1 MISTHWQGVTA
12 LAERKPKRGWRI
24 FLIVLAVLVS
34 LAGVLLYHFRAEW
47 KALRLSQKYSAEELE
62 TQLQENAQ
70 TVTDAVDASPD
81 ATVREP
87 TSEEREALRD
97 GALTQQEL
105 IDRLTQG
112 DEKTAERADTE
123 EQPAAPAD
131 ANAAQSAQNPPK
143 AERTDYQKQLSALV
157 AEAYVLREEYLA
169 ALEALEDTAR
179 ADYNGRTGSD
189 RSTSS
194 LAAMVSDYLARATEL
209 EKECDGK
216 MDDLVT
222 RLEKLISEH
231 NGDMSMADAVLN
243 TYVNEKSLKKAWYL
257 ARLKEKG
264 LV

>member
-1 MISTHWQGVTA
+1 M
-12 LAERKPKRGWRI
+12 LAERRPKRGWRI
-24 FLIVLAVLVS
+24 FLIILAVLIL
-34 LAGVLLYHFRAEW
+34 LAGGLLYRFRAEW
-47 KALRLSQKYSAEELE
+47 EALRLSQKYSAEELE
-62 TQLQENAQ
+62 AQLRENAQ
-70 TVTDAVDASPD
+70 TVSDAVDVSPD
-81 ATVREP
+81 ASVREP
-87 TSEEREALRD
+87 TNEEREALRD

-105 IDRLTQG
+105 IDRLTR
-112 DEKTAERADTE
+112 DDADTAEKADAE
-123 EQPAAPAD
+123 EQPAAPAS
-131 ANAAQSAQNPPK
+131 ANAAQSAQNPPQ
-143 AERTDYQKQLSALV
+143 AEQTDYQKQLSALV

-194 LAAMVSDYLARATEL
+194 IAAMVSDYLARATEL

-222 RLEKLISEH
+222 RMEKLISDH

>member
-12 LAERKPKRGWRI
+12 LAERKPRRGWRI
-24 FLIVLAVLVS
+24 FLIVLAVLIL
-34 LAGVLLYHFRAEW
+34 LAGALLYRFRAEW
-47 KALRLSQKYSAEELE
+47 EALRLSQKYSAEELE
-62 TQLQENAQ
+62 AQLQENAQ
-70 TVTDAVDASPD
+70 TVSDAVDASPD
-81 ATVREP
+81 ASVREP

-105 IDRLTQG
+105 IDRLTQN
-112 DEKTAERADTE
+112 DTETAEKADAE
-123 EQPAAPAD
+123 EQPAAPAA
-131 ANAAQSAQNPPK
+131 ANAAQGTQNAQE
-143 AERTDYQKQLSALV
+143 AQTDYQKQLSALV

-194 LAAMVSDYLARATEL
+194 IAAMVSDYLARATEL

-222 RLEKLISEH
+222 RMEKLISDH